1 MRVDSVM
8 PSPLENKQEITSRLD
23 QLESDYRRGEV
34 RGTLIAHPVLIISF
48 AVPATLLIAFMNLVL
63 VPRLGEGVG
72 LLMGLLLFVL
82 LIFLVFDSLY
92 NMLTRWSFRSSSKT
106 SIVNAFDEVFPAD
119 KGEDREMALN
129 ILDREFEK
137 YSIAKIIIGSPTGL
151 DLETFIELVS
161 ATGEEPV
168 REEEFAFQCDP
179 SLLKA
184 DTIKALT
191 HHGNRLQALATGE
204 FKPETDAQEHFVRVH
219 RRDEDP
225 YTQPEKI
232 WRTYQDAIRWQS
244 YIDSMDDPTLSEY
257 LRSYPYVDE
266 KSQYVHRRVR
276 ETEPEPVV
284 EDGLESESVSE
295 E

>member
-1 MRVDSVM
+1 MI
-8 PSPLENKQEITSRLD
+8 PAPLENKQEITSRLD

-82 LIFLVFDSLY
+82 LIE
-92 NMLTRWSFRSSSKT
+92 
-106 SIVNAFDEVFPAD
+106 AFPAD
-119 KGEDREMALN
+119 NGEDREMALN
-129 ILDREFEK
+129 ILDQRFQK
-137 YSIAKIIIGSPTGL
+137 YSIAKVILGSPTGL
-151 DLETFIELVS
+151 DLETFRELI
-161 ATGEEPV
+161 ATTGEEPV
-168 REEEFAFQCDP
+168 EEEFPFQCDP
-179 SLLKA
+179 SLLQA

-191 HHGNRLQALATGE
+191 HYGNQLQALAAGE
-204 FKPETDAQEHFVRVH
+204 SNPETDAQEHFVKVH
-219 RRDEDP
+219 KTEEDP
-225 YTQPEKI
+225 YTQPERI
-232 WRTYQDAIRWQS
+232 WRTYQEAIRWQS

-266 KSQYVHRRVR
+266 KSQYVHRRVK

-284 EDGLESESVSE
+284 EDGLESESELSE

>member
-1 MRVDSVM
+1 M

-23 QLESDYRRGEV
+23 QLESDYRRGEI

-63 VPRLGEGVG
+63 VPGLGEGVG
-72 LLMGLLLFVL
+72 LLMGLLLFVM
-82 LIFLVFDSLY
+82 LIFLVFDSFY
-92 NMLTRWSFRSSSKT
+92 NVLTRWSFRSSSKT
-106 SIVNAFDEVFPAD
+106 SVVNAFDEVFPSD
-119 KGEDREMALN
+119 DGEDREMALN
-129 ILDREFEK
+129 ILDQEFEK

-151 DLETFIELVS
+151 DLETFRELI
-161 ATGEEPV
+161 ATTGEGPV

-179 SLLKA
+179 GLLKA

-191 HHGNRLQALATGE
+191 HYGNWLQALATGE
-204 FKPETDAQEHFVRVH
+204 FKPETDGQENFVRVH
-219 RRDEDP
+219 RTEEDP
-225 YTQPEKI
+225 STQPERI

-244 YIDSMDDPTLSEY
+244 YVDSMDDPTLSEY

-266 KSQYVHRRVR
+266 KSQYVHRRVK

-284 EDGLESESVSE
+284 EDGLESESVLSE

>member
-1 MRVDSVM
+1 MI
-8 PSPLENKQEITSRLD
+8 PAPLENKQEITSRLD

-82 LIFLVFDSLY
+82 L
-92 NMLTRWSFRSSSKT
+92 MSFRSSSKT
-106 SIVNAFDEVFPAD
+106 SVVSAFDEAFPAD
-119 KGEDREMALN
+119 NGEDREMALN
-129 ILDREFEK
+129 ILDQRFQK
-137 YSIAKIIIGSPTGL
+137 YSIAKVILGSPTGL
-151 DLETFIELVS
+151 DLETFRELI
-161 ATGEEPV
+161 ATTGEEPV
-168 REEEFAFQCDP
+168 EEEFPFQCDP
-179 SLLKA
+179 SLLQA

-191 HHGNRLQALATGE
+191 HYGNQLQALAAGE
-204 FKPETDAQEHFVRVH
+204 SNPETDAQEHFVKVH
-219 RRDEDP
+219 KTEEDP
-225 YTQPEKI
+225 YTQPERI
-232 WRTYQDAIRWQS
+232 WRTYQEAIRWQS

-266 KSQYVHRRVR
+266 KSQYVHRRVK

-284 EDGLESESVSE
+284 EDGLESESELSE